1 VDLGPAKT
9 LDIDFVAPQVK
20 GLVELGLPVTLPVRC
35 LGLAEQVAQ
44 KLHACTAPH
53 STGRARDV
61 LDILLVEM
69 LGGLDYHRASAAA
82 RKVFEERA
90 THAFPPV
97 FRMPAEWRSEVESL
111 AVQLGFPRTSAG
123 EIEERF
129 LAVLQRLTEV
139 AD

>member
-1 VDLGPAKT
+1 MMGCSLPNRPAMPASPIPSWSVWRS
-9 LDIDFVAPQVK
+9 D
-20 GLVELGLPVTLPVRC
+20 
-35 LGLAEQVAQ
+35 
-44 KLHACTAPH
+44 
-53 STGRARDV
+53 
-61 LDILLVEM
+61 
-69 LGGLDYHRASAAA
+69 RASAAP